1 MTGSLALTPRA
12 TRPVLLLGAC
22 AATAATRRCCCVV
35 QYHHAAV
42 TVGPPAE
49 CPATF
54 VLVCDVPD
62 GAELAATEP
71 LDLGL
76 GDGCT
81 MALFPRKHD
90 LCDAFTTPELHLL
103 FSIFPKT
110 ERQNYGSDGRVT
122 TEPIIDPATGALP
135 AAARTFQFPVRVR
148 ASHAVRVAWPD

>member
-1 MTGSLALTPRA
+1 MTGSHSPTPRA
-12 TRPVLLLGAC
+12 TRPALLLGAC
-22 AATAATRRCCCVV
+22 AATAAAQHCRCVV

-90 LCDAFTTPELHLL
+90 LFDAFTTPELHLL

-110 ERQNYGSDGRVT
+110 ERQNYGSDGRVA
-122 TEPIIDPATGALP
+122 TEPIIDPA
-135 AAARTFQFPVRVR
+135 
-148 ASHAVRVAWPD
+148 S